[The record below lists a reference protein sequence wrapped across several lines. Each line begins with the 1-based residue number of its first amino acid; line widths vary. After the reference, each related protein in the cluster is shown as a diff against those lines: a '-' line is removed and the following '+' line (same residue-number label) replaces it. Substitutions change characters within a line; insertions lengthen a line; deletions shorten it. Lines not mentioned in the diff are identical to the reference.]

1 MLKTRIITALISL
14 VLIGIVLFAIPRQ
27 YTELIIGALLVAG
40 AWEWS
45 GFLGSSGS
53 GMRLVYTVLVTAA
66 LGLIY
71 FVFPE
76 KTALVLQVGCAWW
89 IIAFFWNLRF
99 PTPIPATL
107 RWISGLLVIVPLYA
121 ALVLLLRLGV
131 EYLIFTL
138 LIVWAADAGAYFTGK
153 KFGRVKL
160 APAISPGKTWEG
172 VIGGLVAVVLLIVVR
187 SIWLESEGIDSNLA
201 VSVPFF
207 LAVACLSV
215 VGDLT
220 VSMFKR
226 NAGVKDSGSLFP
238 GHGGILDRID
248 SVASA
253 APLVAVGLTWVG
265 LQ

>member
-1 MLKTRIITALISL
+1 MLKTRIVTALISL
-14 VLIGIVLFAIPRQ
+14 VLIGIVLFAVPRQ

-45 GFLGSSGS
+45 GFLGSSGA
-53 GMRLVYTVLVTAA
+53 GMRLVYTVIVTAA
-66 LGLIY
+66 LGLVH

-76 KTALVLQVGCAWW
+76 NTVLVLQVGCAWW

-107 RWISGLLVIVPLYA
+107 RWLSGLLVIVPLYA

-172 VIGGLVAVVLLIVVR
+172 VVGGLLLVALLAAVVAVWRDL
-187 SIWLESEGIDSNLA
+187 SFA
-201 VSVPFF
+201 VFLPFG
-207 LAVACLSV
+207 LAVAAISI

-226 NAGVKDSGSLFP
+226 TAGAKDSGSLFP
-238 GHGGILDRID
+238 GHGGVLDRVD
-248 SVASA
+248 SVAAA
-253 APLVAVGLTWVG
+253 APLFALGVSWLGLA
-265 LQ
+265 